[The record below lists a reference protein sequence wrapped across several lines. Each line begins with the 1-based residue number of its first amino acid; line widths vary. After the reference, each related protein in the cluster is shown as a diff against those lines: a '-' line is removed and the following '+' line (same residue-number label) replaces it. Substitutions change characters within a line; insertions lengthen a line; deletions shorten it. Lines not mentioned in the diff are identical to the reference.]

1 MNAVVVRPARR
12 RDAAVLVEMMRG
24 LNQEIRSLGHKVED
38 KITKETLLT
47 DGLKRDGWI
56 NALIAE
62 IDDAPVGY
70 SAWYRGYD
78 VEEAV
83 RQLRMADLYVRPAGR
98 RRGVAQALVA
108 ALVALGRELG
118 VGEIVWNVEPE
129 NAPSLAFYER
139 IGARAWTRNRIM
151 YLKLAEYRP

>member
-1 MNAVVVRPARR
+1 MTRVVVRPARR
-12 RDAAVLVEMMRG
+12 RDAAALVAMMRG
-24 LNQEIRSLGHKVED
+24 LNQEIRALGHVIED
-38 KITKETLLT
+38 RITKEVLLS

-62 IDDAPVGY
+62 IDDAAVGY
-70 SAWYRGYD
+70 AVWYRGYD

-83 RQLRMADLYVRPAGR
+83 RQIRMADLYVSPPGR
-98 RRGVAQALVA
+98 RRGVARALVA

-129 NAPSLAFYER
+129 NAPALAFYER

-151 YLKLAEYRP
+151 YLKLDEYRP

>member
-1 MNAVVVRPARR
+1 MSPIVVRPARR

-24 LNQEIRSLGHKVED
+24 LNQEIRALGHKVED
-38 KITKETLLT
+38 RITKEILLA

-70 SAWYRGYD
+70 AAWYRGYD

-83 RQLRMADLYVRPAGR
+83 RQLRMADLYVTPAGR

-108 ALVALGRELG
+108 ALVALGREFG

-129 NAPSLAFYER
+129 NAPALAFYER

-151 YLKLAEYRP
+151 YLKLEEYRP

>member
-1 MNAVVVRPARR
+1 MSPVVVRPARR

-24 LNQEIRSLGHKVED
+24 LSQEIRALGHKVED
-38 KITKETLLT
+38 RITKEILLA

-56 NALIAE
+56 NALIAQ
-62 IDDAPVGY
+62 IDDVPAGY
-70 SAWYRGYD
+70 AAWYRGYD
-78 VEEAV
+78 VEDAV
-83 RQLRMADLYVRPAGR
+83 RQIRLADLYVAPAGR
-98 RRGVAQALVA
+98 RRGVASALVA

-129 NAPSLAFYER
+129 NAPALAFYER

-151 YLKLAEYRP
+151 YLKLDEYRP

>member
-24 LNQEIRSLGHKVED
+24 LNREIRALGHKIED
-38 KITKETLLT
+38 RITKEILLA

-56 NALIAE
+56 NVLIAE
-62 IDDAPVGY
+62 IDDAPAGY
-70 SAWYRGYD
+70 AAWYRGYD

-83 RQLRMADLYVRPAGR
+83 RQLRMADLYVSPAAR

-129 NAPSLAFYER
+129 NAPALAFYER
-139 IGARAWTRNRIM
+139 IGACAWTRNRIM
-151 YLKLAEYRP
+151 YLKLDEYRP